1 MEKKFPYYAR
11 FTSIVKASVDSALDK
26 YLSKASLEDL
36 KSLDISTEVD
46 LEKNID
52 LIGTVFN
59 AAVINR
65 LNKND
70 DGIATDTALAIKDL
84 FIHKPHNLEHKSNRI
99 VGHIVKAGW
108 STFGGNQMLTD
119 EQVKGMKEP
128 FNLVL
133 GGVVYRLVD
142 EKFADLLVES
152 SDESSDKYQL
162 IATSWEIGFTDY
174 HIVLG
179 SKNIAEAEIVSDPE
193 RIKELKQYLRC
204 NGGPGKTPD
213 GKYIGRLIV
222 GGVGEVLPVGMAF
235 TTKPAAEVSG
245 VVTQDWTDLL
255 SPEEKADLVTQTD
268 ASTEKIQE
276 NSSQTVE
283 LDVKNNSQAETPMKF
298 KTIKDLMAAIASKDS
313 VTEASVSEFIAEQLE
328 VKAKEWE
335 AEQNKKANALKDT
348 ADRATA
354 LEGELAKA
362 NAKIAEVTATLESL
376 QKDMQAKQR
385 EADFQTR
392 MSAIASEYELS
403 DKESELVAKQI
414 KNLDETAYASWFEN
428 FSVFAASKNKKAIAA
443 AKEEADKK
451 VEEAKKLALA
461 EIAKASEAQKTEE
474 QKKLEIAQAS
484 EQEKKAAEVA
494 TAALE
499 KTTETANQGV
509 ANAATPTTAT
519 DPRKE
524 WTDAFGGENIKITL

>member
-1 MEKKFPYYAR
+1 MPKEFPYYTR
-11 FTSIVKASVDSALDK
+11 FTSVVKASVDSSLDT

-36 KSLDISTEVD
+36 KTLDISTEVD

-70 DGIATDTALAIKDL
+70 DGISTETALAIKDL
-84 FIHKPHNLEHKSNRI
+84 FVHKPHNLEHKSNRI
-99 VGHIVKAGW
+99 VGHIIKAGW
-108 STFGGNQMLTD
+108 SSFGDNKMLTD

-152 SDESSDKYQL
+152 SDETSDKYML
-162 IATSWEIGFTDY
+162 IATSWEVGFTNY
-174 HIVLG
+174 HIVVG
-179 SKNIAEAEIVSDPE
+179 SKNISEAEIISDPE
-193 RIKELKQYLRC
+193 QIKEYSKYLRH
-204 NGGPGKTPD
+204 NKGTGKTPD
-213 GKYIGRLIV
+213 GRIVGRLIV
-222 GGVGEVLPVGMAF
+222 GEVGDVLPVGMAY

-245 VVTQDWTDLL
+245 VITSDWTDLL
-255 SPEEKADLVTQTD
+255 SPEEKAELATQSD
-268 ASTEKIQE
+268 ASTQKNQE
-276 NSSQTVE
+276 NSSQTINF
-283 LDVKNNSQAETPMKF
+283 DVKNNSQEKTPMKF
-298 KTIKDLMAAIASKDS
+298 KSIKELLDAASSKEGLS
-313 VTEASVSEFIAEQLE
+313 EASVSDFIADQLE

-335 AEQNKKANALKDT
+335 AEKLKKENSIMEASSK
-348 ADRATA
+348 ATA

-362 NAKIAEVTATLESL
+362 NAKIAEVTAALEGM
-376 QKDMQAKQR
+376 QKNMQAKQR
-385 EADFQTR
+385 EDDFQNR

-403 DKESELVAKQI
+403 DKESEVVAKQI

-428 FSVFAASKNKKAIAA
+428 FSIFAASKSKKAIASL
-443 AKEEADKK
+443 KE
-451 VEEAKKLALA
+451 EEAKKIEAA
-461 EIAKASEAQKTEE
+461 KKAAIEEIAKASEAQKSEE
-474 QKKLEIAQAS
+474 QKKLEIAKAS
-484 EQEKKAAEVA
+484 EEEKKVAEVA

-499 KTTETANQGV
+499 KTTEAPNQAV
-509 ANAATPTTAT
+509 ANTTSTTVAS

-524 WTDAFGGENIKITL
+524 WGEAFGGENIKISL